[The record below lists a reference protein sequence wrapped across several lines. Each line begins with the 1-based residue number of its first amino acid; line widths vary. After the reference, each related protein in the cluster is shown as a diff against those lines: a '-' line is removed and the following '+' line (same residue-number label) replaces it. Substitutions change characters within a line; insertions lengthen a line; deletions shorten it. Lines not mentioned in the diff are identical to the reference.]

1 MILMPKTIHVIQYR
15 TQAIQ
20 RSYFLEL
27 DFMFEQYTHL
37 YRYVDNTFKKA
48 KYNVHPYGA
57 NDFLIEIY
65 KKNFH

>member
-1 MILMPKTIHVIQYR
+1 MPKTIHVIQYR

-37 YRYVDNTFKKA
+37 YWYVDTFENA
-48 KYNVHPYGA
+48 KYNLHPYGA
-57 NDFLIEIY
+57 NEFLIEIY